1 MLLPLMKSGSIAA
14 VLTYEKI
21 FHPNTLTLE
30 FSIINGSQNWM
41 IARLV
46 YGGQVPAVSNL
57 VVKSVSQPL
66 LVPCISLCNRYC
78 SFHGSPSNKCCMW
91 PSANHSPLFADKLSS
106 HHDYIVSSPPAP
118 LQVYS
123 GVLEDQEQ
131 KCHGLPLVCLC
142 SLTSYLV

>member
-46 YGGQVPAVSNL
+46 CGGQVPAVSNL

-91 PSANHSPLFADKLSS
+91 PSANHSPLFADKLPS

-118 LQVYS
+118 
-123 GVLEDQEQ
+123 
-131 KCHGLPLVCLC
+131 PLVIFYI
-142 SLTSYLV
+142 TSILWCFGRPGAEVSWLATSVPL